1 MASGQVINGS
11 WLTLYYPPYW
21 HYDTLHALLILSRMG
36 KAGDPRASDALD
48 EMEQRRRP
56 DGRWRVLVAATGKL
70 RCTRSRRLGPVGP
83 ERDDHSQRPYGYCG
97 PLAALA
103 SALRFLP
110 RRSLTRL
117 PLPLVSPGPGGP
129 RRAASAHRNPLP
141 SKMGT
146 CSRTIT
152 RV

>member
-83 ERDDHSQRPYGYCG
+83 ERDDHSQRPTGTAG
-97 PLAALA
+97 RWPPWLAPCDFYTLA
-103 SALRFLP
+103 VTAGQP
-110 RRSLTRL
+110 RS
-117 PLPLVSPGPGGP
+117 G
-129 RRAASAHRNPLP
+129 RAP
-141 SKMGT
+141 
-146 CSRTIT
+146 
-152 RV
+152 